1 MIKDN
6 QIGRDAFSRYLP
18 QEETTQATQP
28 SNHNE
33 KQQSEKRHQATQ
45 VSDVSDRC
53 QNVSDNGKANGSHRY
68 TDVSDVSDNGQ
79 GSGGGLDLTS
89 PVVDM

>member
-18 QEETTQATQP
+18 PEETAQATQP

-33 KQQSEKRHQATQ
+33 KQQSETRH
-45 VSDVSDRC
+45 
-53 QNVSDNGKANGSHRY
+53 NVAQ
-68 TDVSDVSDNGQ
+68 VSDVSDNGQ
-79 GSGGGLDLTS
+79 GRGGEDLPFENPDFGKKKKSSAYDDGLET
-89 PVVDM
+89 

>member
-6 QIGRDAFSRYLP
+6 QTGRDAFSRYLP
-18 QEETTQATQP
+18 PEETTQATQP

-53 QNVSDNGKANGSHRY
+53 QNVSDNG
-68 TDVSDVSDNGQ
+68 Q
-79 GSGGGLDLTS
+79 GSGGGLRPNLS
-89 PVVDM
+89 SS